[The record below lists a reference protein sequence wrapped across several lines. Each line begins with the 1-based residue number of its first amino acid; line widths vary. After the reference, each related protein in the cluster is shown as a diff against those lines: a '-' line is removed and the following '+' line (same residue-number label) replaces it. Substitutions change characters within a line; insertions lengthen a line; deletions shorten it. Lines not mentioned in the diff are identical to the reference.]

1 MRLAIV
7 GATGKIGQA
16 FIALLEGVA
25 DRVKPSRVHAVASS
39 RSAGETIKILDKNIQ
54 IEALDQFDFSQVDCA
69 FFALNHTLTKQ
80 YIPLARQHCQLVIDN
95 SSAYRLDPE
104 VPLIVPE
111 VNMQD
116 WLRMGKPS
124 LIANPNCSTVQ
135 LVVALHPIREL
146 FGLKRV
152 DVATYQSISGA
163 GSEALQDFAAA
174 LQAVSHG
181 DSNNPLDVV
190 PVIDSLLDSG
200 MTKEEMKM
208 HHESRKIWG
217 DDALTVQ
224 ATCVRVP
231 VRVGHAEAVHGETR
245 QAIDWPKL
253 KQALYNQPGLTIH
266 DEARITPRLHG
277 EGSNGVHIA
286 RLRADLSEPN
296 RLSLWVVA
304 DNMRKGGAFN
314 ALQIYE
320 QWVAF
325 EKDSQPISC

>member
-7 GATGKIGQA
+7 GATGQIGQA
-16 FIALLEGVA
+16 FIALLAGIA
-25 DRVKPSRVHAVASS
+25 DRVKPSCVHAVASS
-39 RSAGETIKILDKNIQ
+39 RSAGETIEVLGKAIQ
-54 IEALDQFDFSQVDCA
+54 IEALEQFDFRQVDCA

-80 YIPLARQHCQLVIDN
+80 YIPLARQHCRLVIDN

-116 WLRMGKPS
+116 WSRMGKPS

-163 GSEALQDFAAA
+163 GSGALQEFAAGLKDA
-174 LQAVSHG
+174 SRESAQS
-181 DSNNPLDVV
+181 PLDVV

-217 DDALTVQ
+217 DNTLTVQ

-231 VRVGHAEAVHGETR
+231 VRVGHAEAVHIETR

-253 KQALYNQPGLTIH
+253 KQALRNQPGLTVH
-266 DEARITPRLHG
+266 EDARITPRVHG

-320 QWVAF
+320 QWVAY
-325 EKDSQPISC
+325 EKSRQAVSC

>member
-7 GATGKIGQA
+7 GATGQIGQA

-25 DRVKPSRVHAVASS
+25 DSAKPSKIHAVASS
-39 RSAGETIKILDKNIQ
+39 RSAGETIKILGKQIR

-80 YIPLARQHCQLVIDN
+80 YVPLARKHCQLVIDN
-95 SSAYRLDPE
+95 SSAYRCDPE

-124 LIANPNCSTVQ
+124 LIANPNCSTIQ
-135 LVVALHPIREL
+135 LVVALHPIRKL

-163 GSEALQDFAAA
+163 GSGALQDFAAG
-174 LQAVSHG
+174 LKNVSQEGAH
-181 DSNNPLDVV
+181 DPLDVM

-200 MTKEEMKM
+200 MSKEEMKM

-217 DDALTVQ
+217 DDTLTVQ

-231 VRVGHAEAVHGETR
+231 VRVGHAEAVHLETH
-245 QAIDWPKL
+245 QTIDWPKL
-253 KQALYNQPGLTIH
+253 KESLRSQPGLTVH
-266 DEARITPRLHG
+266 DDARITPRMHG
-277 EGSNGVHIA
+277 EGSNSVHIA
-286 RLRADLSEPN
+286 RLRADLREPN

-304 DNMRKGGAFN
+304 DNMRKGGAYN

-320 QWVAF
+320 QWVVY
-325 EKDSQPISC
+325 EKDRQAVSC

>member
-7 GATGKIGQA
+7 GATGQIGQA
-16 FIALLEGVA
+16 FIALLEGLA
-25 DRVKPSRVHAVASS
+25 DRAKPSTIHAVASA
-39 RSAGETIKILDKNIQ
+39 RSAGETIKILDKNVQ
-54 IEALDQFDFSQVDCA
+54 IEALEQFDFSQVDCA
-69 FFALNHTLTKQ
+69 FFALNHTLTRQ
-80 YIPLARQHCQLVIDN
+80 YIPLARQHCRLVIDN

-116 WLRMGKPS
+116 WLQMGKPS

-135 LVVALHPIREL
+135 LIVALHPIREL

-163 GSEALQDFAAA
+163 GSEALQDFTDG
-174 LQAVSHG
+174 LQDASVKG
-181 DSNNPLDVV
+181 DKSPLDVV

-217 DDALTVQ
+217 DDTLTVQ

-231 VRVGHAEAVHGETR
+231 VCVGHAEALHVEANK
-245 QAIDWPKL
+245 AIDWSKL
-253 KQALYNQPGLTIH
+253 KQAFYNQPGLTLH
-266 DEARITPRLHG
+266 NEAHVTPRLHG
-277 EGSNGVHIA
+277 EGSNGVHVA

-320 QWVAF
+320 KWVMY
-325 EKDSQPISC
+325 EKSGQPISC